1 MTMEKDKL
9 NNQDDK
15 IKEILSF
22 SKIKAGENLKY
33 RIMQQ
38 IETESVFAA
47 KKSEGTNLLPI
58 IGNSFLIIGIMC
70 ALVVVVALGVYI
82 VGGIDALNSAMFFG
96 PVIMVSIIC
105 SMFWMISILDD
116 KKRLKQEHKSR

>member
-1 MTMEKDKL
+1 MDKDKL

-15 IKEILSF
+15 IKEILSL
-22 SKIKAGENLKY
+22 SKMKAGENLKY

-38 IETESVFAA
+38 IETESVFDI
-47 KKSEGTNLLPI
+47 KKSKSKNLAPI
-58 IGNSFLIIGIMC
+58 IGNSFAIIGIMC

-82 VGGIDALNSAMFFG
+82 TGGIEALNSVMFFG

-105 SMFWMISILDD
+105 GMFWMISIFDD
-116 KKRLKQEHKSR
+116 KKRLKHENYGH